1 MGIINVTPDSFS
13 DGGLFS
19 DTARAVEQGLRLMEE
34 GAAMLDIGG
43 ESTRPGATPVGEAEE
58 LKRVIPVIEQL
69 AGGPVPLSI
78 DTRHP
83 AVMKQ
88 ALAAGA
94 SLVNDVNGLRA
105 PGALEICAEARAAV
119 CIMHMQGDP
128 LTMQLNPTYE
138 NVVSEV
144 QGFLLVQ
151 AQRAEGMGIAR
162 ESIML
167 DPGFGFGK
175 TKAHNLQLLRQL
187 DQLAALGYPILAGL
201 SRKSVLGAIAGGKPG
216 DRLVSSV
223 VAGLAAVQRGAWMLR
238 AHDVKATL
246 EALSV
251 WAAIEE
257 EALGA

>member
-1 MGIINVTPDSFS
+1 
-13 DGGLFS
+13 
-19 DTARAVEQGLRLMEE
+19 
-34 GAAMLDIGG
+34 
-43 ESTRPGATPVGEAEE
+43 
-58 LKRVIPVIEQL
+58 
-69 AGGPVPLSI
+69 
-78 DTRHP
+78 
-83 AVMKQ
+83 
-88 ALAAGA
+88 
-94 SLVNDVNGLRA
+94 
-105 PGALEICAEARAAV
+105 
-119 CIMHMQGDP
+119 MHMQGDP

-144 QGFLLVQ
+144 QGFLSAQ
-151 AQRAEGMGIAR
+151 AQRAEDMGIAR

-201 SRKSVLGAIAGGKPG
+201 SRKSVLGAIAGGKPS
-216 DRLVSSV
+216 DRVVPSV
-223 VAGLAAVQRGAWMLR
+223 VAGLAAVERGAWMLR